1 MPWDY
6 PGFDSEEEYVQ
17 FWLPRIGLRD
27 TARALSMTEY
37 ELRKRWP
44 GLSDRARSYS
54 SRVLPDSEDA
64 IKARAEHRRRK
75 MEMCVCERCGE
86 MYERRTNNGKYC
98 PACRKRAQRGQQ
110 AAWMREKRAKDVK
123 EGNA

>member
-1 MPWDY
+1 MAWKSVD
-6 PGFDSEEEYVQ
+6 EYVR
-17 FWLPRIGLRD
+17 FMVPRIGYKP
-27 TARALSMTEY
+27 TAKALSMTEY

-44 GLSDRARSYS
+44 GLSDRARIYS
-54 SRVLPDSEDA
+54 SRVLSDSEDA
-64 IKARAEHRRRK
+64 VKARAERRRRK
-75 MEMCVCERCGE
+75 TEMCVCERCGE

-98 PACRKRAQRGQQ
+98 PACRKRAQRDQQ

>member
-1 MPWDY
+1 
-6 PGFDSEEEYVQ
+6 
-17 FWLPRIGLRD
+17 
-27 TARALSMTEY
+27 MTEY

-54 SRVLPDSEDA
+54 SRVLSDSEDA
-64 IKARAEHRRRK
+64 IKARAERRRRK

-98 PACRKRAQRGQQ
+98 PACRKRAQRDQQ
-110 AAWMREKRAKDVK
+110 AAWMREKRAKDAK